1 MLYQNLD
8 VSDWKSDKVYHESLL
23 SASLVEHVAGLHLDD
38 IVNISAIDESARRLD
53 ETVKRRVLSTK
64 RLELDI
70 TFHVRPQ
77 YFNRTD
83 TVSVADAYSAVV
95 SHMSTSSNDILSDLQ
110 ASSGY
115 FTSAILLS
123 TTYSPYTST
132 IAHSSFPT
140 SSPTSQ
146 PTCGTGSYQVG
157 NGCGP
162 CARGYYSDSLN
173 EVQCTAC
180 PVETY
185 SNSVGSVE
193 CSPCEAR
200 TTNIKVASTSCPHF
214 TLNASAASYYTLCAF
229 ITALFLFSLYFAGE
243 NMYIMFALGLFP
255 FLDIVSDL
263 IYILSVK
270 FWSVEILFFALFF
283 FVVPSSV
290 FVYKLVHMKV
300 YPRLIKYAGVE
311 IMNDK
316 YIWLTVNSD
325 GSPLI
330 NGERSTWSYEEH
342 DGLEKLAW
350 FWLLW
355 IILVGLQSLFL
366 LLGVVW
372 YVLMAIF
379 LLAWLV
385 VGLFLYQTKMLAIGK
400 VWNYWFYTW
409 TQSNE
414 FDKEINL
421 DATVLNE
428 SLFYE
433 FMLETVPQI
442 LIQSVNNSLIYN
454 GRLPAISVFSIAMSV
469 FIAINGIYR
478 YGYYLLW
485 KKIKF
490 DEIPL
495 PLAVRMQKINKSIL
509 PRRSMIARNLEAI
522 VGSVRVRGSIST
534 ETNDEHVSE
543 VTGDSK
549 IETATNND
557 GDNKSVAIDVTKV
570 ISLQVRNPL
579 IRGSSSRGSESFRK
593 DATVRDSIGHY
604 TYAADEYDVY
614 GKKDDDTLTLT
625 TENPIRL
632 LATTKKLASISQV
645 SQVSEETES
654 VKS

>member
-1 MLYQNLD
+1 M
-8 VSDWKSDKVYHESLL
+8 
-23 SASLVEHVAGLHLDD
+23 
-38 IVNISAIDESARRLD
+38 
-53 ETVKRRVLSTK
+53 
-64 RLELDI
+64 
-70 TFHVRPQ
+70 
-77 YFNRTD
+77 
-83 TVSVADAYSAVV
+83 
-95 SHMSTSSNDILSDLQ
+95 
-110 ASSGY
+110 
-115 FTSAILLS
+115 
-123 TTYSPYTST
+123 
-132 IAHSSFPT
+132 IAHSAYPT
-140 SSPTSQ
+140 SSPSSQ

-157 NGCGP
+157 GGCGL
-162 CARGYYSDSLN
+162 CAEGYYTDSSN
-173 EVQCTAC
+173 AFQRTAC
-180 PVETY
+180 PVGTY

-200 TTNIKVASTSCPHF
+200 TTNIKDASTTCPHF
-214 TLNASAASYYTLCAF
+214 TLNTSSASYYTLCAF
-229 ITALFLFSLYFAGE
+229 ITALFLLGLSCAGE
-243 NMYIMFALGLFP
+243 NIYIMFALSLFP
-255 FLDIVSDL
+255 FLDIVSDM

-270 FWSVEILFFALFF
+270 FWNIEILFFALFF
-283 FVVPSSV
+283 FVVPSSM

-300 YPRLIKYAGVE
+300 YPRFIKYVGIE

-330 NGERSTWSYEEH
+330 NAERSTWSYVEH

-366 LLGVVW
+366 LLGIVW
-372 YVLMAIF
+372 YAVMTIF

-433 FMLETVPQI
+433 FLLETVPQI

-454 GRLPAISVFSIAMSV
+454 GRLPAISVFSLSMSV

-522 VGSVRVRGSIST
+522 VGSVRVKGSIST
-534 ETNDEHVSE
+534 ETNGHVSE
-543 VTGDSK
+543 VTGDK
-549 IETATNND
+549 IETATND
-557 GDNKSVAIDVTKV
+557 GDNKSVAIDITKV
-570 ISLQVRNPL
+570 LSLQVKNPL
-579 IRGSSSRGSESFRK
+579 IKGLSSRGSESFRK
-593 DATVRDSIGHY
+593 DATLRASIDHY
-604 TYAADEYDVY
+604 KYAADEYDVY
-614 GKKDDDTLTLT
+614 GKKDDTLTLI
-625 TENPIRL
+625 TENPIHSM
-632 LATTKKLASISQV
+632 TTTIKLANA
-645 SQVSEETES
+645 SQVSEEIDRLS
-654 VKS
+654 LRGIP